1 MEFQPLIN
9 SIIALVGVL
18 GGWVLNNISN
28 SIRTLQEQDIHLAEK
43 VQDIEV
49 LVAGAYVKRDEM
61 QEMTKAIF
69 KKLDRIEGKL
79 DLKAD
84 K

>member
-1 MEFQPLIN
+1 MEFQPIIN
-9 SIIALVGVL
+9 LAIAIVGVL

-69 KKLDRIEGKL
+69 KKLDRIESKL

>member
-1 MEFQPLIN
+1 M
-9 SIIALVGVL
+9 
-18 GGWVLNNISN
+18 LNNISN

-69 KKLDRIEGKL
+69 KKLDRIESKL